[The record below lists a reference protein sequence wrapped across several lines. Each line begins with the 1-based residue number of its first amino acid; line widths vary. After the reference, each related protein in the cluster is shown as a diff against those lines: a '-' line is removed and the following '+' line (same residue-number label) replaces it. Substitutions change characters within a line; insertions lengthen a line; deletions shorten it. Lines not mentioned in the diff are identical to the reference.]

1 MGIFLIPNPYNLLLL
16 RRIPRMQLIDKI
28 TRFGTGIML
37 GAFVVIILTTT
48 FSTADWVASL
58 GKVICW
64 VIVSIA
70 LLSLCIWI
78 VRMWVKRGLSGKGE
92 KE

>member
-1 MGIFLIPNPYNLLLL
+1 
-16 RRIPRMQLIDKI
+16 MQIDFFDKI

-37 GAFVVIILTTT
+37 GAFAVIILTTT

-58 GKVICW
+58 GKVMYW

-70 LLSLCIWI
+70 LLSLC
-78 VRMWVKRGLSGKGE
+78 MWVVRSRLSGKGE
-92 KE
+92 RD

>member
-1 MGIFLIPNPYNLLLL
+1 
-16 RRIPRMQLIDKI
+16 MQIDFFDKI
-28 TRFGTGIML
+28 TRYGTGIML

-48 FSTADWVASL
+48 FSTADWVASV
-58 GKVICW
+58 GKVMYW

-78 VRMWVKRGLSGKGE
+78 VRNRLSVKGE
-92 KE
+92 RE